1 MEKKS
6 PNVLFLYRSYIPKM
20 FSNLLINPMWKQNIL
35 LVHVMHS
42 PVWHLWGHGTTWVL
56 CLIKEK
62 LGKYNEVPEWVQ
74 WSLLHGEGTQRTYE
88 EETKSWISLAQRR
101 GCWEYHIISAA
112 WRMVIEKME
121 PGCMVKEISSSY
133 KKKILCSKGDETL
146 NKVAWRWSGISFFV
160 DIQNLT
166 NQSSDVTS
174 SLLD

>member
-1 MEKKS
+1 
-6 PNVLFLYRSYIPKM
+6 
-20 FSNLLINPMWKQNIL
+20 
-35 LVHVMHS
+35 
-42 PVWHLWGHGTTWVL
+42 
-56 CLIKEK
+56 
-62 LGKYNEVPEWVQ
+62 
-74 WSLLHGEGTQRTYE
+74 
-88 EETKSWISLAQRR
+88 
-101 GCWEYHIISAA
+101 
-112 WRMVIEKME
+112 MVIEEME